1 MNIQLQQFGIYSKDL
16 KEHKF
21 ISFEKGKLNIIHG
34 ASQTGKSAIIPI
46 IDYCLC
52 SSHNRIPKGI
62 ISNSCGAYAINLS
75 IDDKN
80 LLIKRFSGEKYKV
93 IHYSLTSKNLDEIGD
108 EEWQI
113 TDTNKFK
120 IYLNNLFGVSFSEI
134 TDDSE
139 SNKGNPSFRDLVAFN
154 FQSQSIV
161 ANPNCLLYKMDLAEY
176 RFYLRRIFDY
186 AIGAMTSE
194 QLYAGLKKQELMEEL
209 KELQKQKSRHESYIQ
224 RKIET
229 AEPLLYKAI
238 EYGLIPQTEINISDT
253 VNIEILLKQISEKN
267 IGDIKF
273 SDEANE
279 IIANKIQ
286 ALISQLDSLH
296 FEIRA
301 LKQERNNIEELLGIE
316 EQNKEQLD
324 EKRTRLEIA
333 EFIRD
338 FCKSNSSDT
347 TVIDDVENLY
357 NNLKIVQDKLI
368 DANIFGKGVYE
379 AKLNRIR
386 KQINEKTEKINV
398 LSKNKDIL
406 EEKIGSQSLI
416 QDLYVKIIGGA
427 QKIINEISE
436 KNDIEQQIEELN
448 SKIAKYDFDIDK
460 LRQKQLTSIVN
471 KSNNYVP
478 NFAEFDEIA
487 SFSKEDLTV
496 KVKNKNSSE
505 SYFLWETGSGSN
517 WVAYHIATLLGLHKH
532 FIYKKTPVFNF
543 IIFDQPSQV
552 YFPKVNYQHIKDFDF
567 DNEKKTSNIDN
578 GFSDLECVQ
587 EMFKIM
593 CKAIDDNK
601 SKKTITIVS
610 EDGTNQQIEEISDSN
625 LQIIVLDH
633 AGPDVWKNPEDIN
646 DINPLK
652 EWTLENRLVP
662 ANWISK

>member
-1 MNIQLQQFGIYSKDL
+1 MNVQLQQFGIYSKDL

-21 ISFEKGKLNIIHG
+21 ISFQKGKLNIIHG

-80 LLIKRFSGEKYKV
+80 LLIKRFSGEKCKI
-93 IHYSLTSKNLDEIGD
+93 IHYALVSKNLEDI
-108 EEWQI
+108 EENEWLT
-113 TDTNKFK
+113 TDTDKFK

-134 TDDSE
+134 MDSKDN
-139 SNKGNPSFRDLVAFN
+139 NKGNPSFRDLIAFN

-176 RFYLRRIFDY
+176 RFYLKRIFDY

-194 QLYAGLKKQELMEEL
+194 QLYAGLKKQELMEKL
-209 KELQKQKSRHESYIQ
+209 KELQRQKNRHEAYIQ
-224 RKIET
+224 RKIEA

-238 EYGLIPQTEINISDT
+238 EYGLISQTEINISDT
-253 VNIEILLKQISEKN
+253 VSIEILLKQISEKN
-267 IGDIKF
+267 IGDIQF

-279 IIANKIQ
+279 IIATKVQN
-286 ALISQLDSLH
+286 LISQLDSLH
-296 FEIRA
+296 FEVRA

-316 EQNKEQLD
+316 EQNKEQLT
-324 EKRTRLEIA
+324 EKCSRLEIA

-338 FCKSNSSDT
+338 FCKANSSDT
-347 TVIDDVENLY
+347 MVINDVENLY
-357 NNLKIVQDKLI
+357 NSLTI
-368 DANIFGKGVYE
+368 
-379 AKLNRIR
+379 
-386 KQINEKTEKINV
+386 EKTEKINI
-398 LSKNKDIL
+398 LSKNKDLL
-406 EEKIGSQSLI
+406 EEKVGTQSLI

-448 SKIAKYDFDIDK
+448 SEIAKYDFDIDE
-460 LRQKQLTSIVN
+460 LRQKQLISIVN
-471 KSNNYVP
+471 KSNSYVP
-478 NFAEFDEIA
+478 NFAEFEEIA

-496 KVKNKNSSE
+496 KVKNKNTSE

-517 WVAYHIATLLGLHKH
+517 WVAYHIATMLGLHKH

-552 YFPKVNYQHIKDFDF
+552 YFPKVNYQHTKDFDF
-567 DNEKKTSNIDN
+567 DNEKKSSNIDK

-593 CKAIDDNK
+593 SKAINDNK
-601 SKKTITIVS
+601 PKNLVVKVDA
-610 EDGTNQQIEEISDSN
+610 DGTEHKIEEIFDSN

-633 AGPDVWKNPEDIN
+633 AGPDVWKNSEDIN
-646 DINPLK
+646 NINPLE

-662 ANWISK
+662 NNWISK

>member
-1 MNIQLQQFGIYSKDL
+1 MNVQLQQFGIYSKDL

-21 ISFEKGKLNIIHG
+21 ISFQKGKLNIIHG

-80 LLIKRFSGEKYKV
+80 LLIKRFSGEKCKI
-93 IHYSLTSKNLDEIGD
+93 IHYALVSKNLEDI
-108 EEWQI
+108 EENEWLT
-113 TDTNKFK
+113 TDTDKFK

-134 TDDSE
+134 MDSKDN
-139 SNKGNPSFRDLVAFN
+139 NKGNPSFRDLIAFN

-176 RFYLRRIFDY
+176 RFYLKRIFDY

-194 QLYAGLKKQELMEEL
+194 QLYAGLKKQELMEKL
-209 KELQKQKSRHESYIQ
+209 KELQRQKNRHEAYIQ
-224 RKIET
+224 RKIEA

-238 EYGLIPQTEINISDT
+238 EYGLISQTEINISDT
-253 VNIEILLKQISEKN
+253 VSIEILLKQISEKN
-267 IGDIKF
+267 IGDIQF

-279 IIANKIQ
+279 IIATKVQN
-286 ALISQLDSLH
+286 LISQLDSLH
-296 FEIRA
+296 FEVRA

-316 EQNKEQLD
+316 EQNKEQLT
-324 EKRTRLEIA
+324 EKCSRLEIA

-338 FCKSNSSDT
+338 FCKANSSDT
-347 TVIDDVENLY
+347 MVINDVENLY

-368 DANIFGKGVYE
+368 DTNIFGKGVYE

-386 KQINEKTEKINV
+386 KQINEKTEKINI
-398 LSKNKDIL
+398 LSKNKDLL
-406 EEKIGSQSLI
+406 EEKVGTQSLI

-448 SKIAKYDFDIDK
+448 SEIAKYDFDIDE
-460 LRQKQLTSIVN
+460 LRQKQLISIVN
-471 KSNNYVP
+471 KSNSYVP
-478 NFAEFDEIA
+478 NFAEFEEIA

-496 KVKNKNSSE
+496 KVKNKNTSE

-517 WVAYHIATLLGLHKH
+517 WVAYHIATMLGLHKH

-552 YFPKVNYQHIKDFDF
+552 YFPKVNYQHTKDFDF
-567 DNEKKTSNIDN
+567 DNEKKSSNIDK
-578 GFSDLECVQ
+578 GFSDFECVQ

-593 CKAIDDNK
+593 SKAINDNK
-601 SKKTITIVS
+601 PKNLVVKVDA
-610 EDGTNQQIEEISDSN
+610 DGTEHKIEEIFDSN

-633 AGPDVWKNPEDIN
+633 AGPDVWKNSEDIN
-646 DINPLK
+646 NINPLE

-662 ANWISK
+662 NNWISK

>member
-1 MNIQLQQFGIYSKDL
+1 MNIQLQQLGIYSRDL
-16 KEHKF
+16 KEYKF
-21 ISFEKGKLNIIHG
+21 ISFQKGKLNIIHG

-62 ISNSCGAYAINLS
+62 ISNSCSAYAINLS

-80 LLIKRFSGEKYKV
+80 LLIKRFSGEKYKI
-93 IHYSLTSKNLDEIGD
+93 IHYALVSKNLDEIED
-108 EEWQI
+108 SEWQI
-113 TDTNKFK
+113 TDIDKFK

-134 TDDSE
+134 VDDSE
-139 SNKGNPSFRDLVAFN
+139 KNKGNPSFRDLVAFN

-194 QLYAGLKKQELMEEL
+194 QLYAGLKKQELMEKL
-209 KELQKQKSRHESYIQ
+209 KELQRQKSRHETYIQ

-229 AEPLLYKAI
+229 VEPLLYKAI
-238 EYGLIPQTEINISDT
+238 EYGLIPQTEINITDT

-273 SDEANE
+273 SNEANE

-286 ALISQLDSLH
+286 DLINQLDSLH
-296 FEIRA
+296 FEVRA

-316 EQNKEQLD
+316 EQNRKQLN
-324 EKRTRLEIA
+324 EKCSRLEIA

-338 FCKSNSSDT
+338 FCKANSSDT
-347 TVIDDVENLY
+347 IVIDDVENLY

-368 DANIFGKGVYE
+368 DANILGKGVYE
-379 AKLNRIR
+379 AKLNRLR
-386 KQINEKTEKINV
+386 KQINEKTEKINI

-406 EEKIGSQSLI
+406 EGKIGTQSFI

-436 KNDIEQQIEELN
+436 KNDINQQIEELN
-448 SKIAKYDFDIDK
+448 SEIAKYDFDIDE

-471 KSNNYVP
+471 KSNSYVP
-478 NFAEFDEIA
+478 DFAEFDEIA

-496 KVKNKNSSE
+496 KVKNKYSSE

-517 WVAYHIATLLGLHKH
+517 WVAYHIAIMLGLHKH
-532 FIYKKTPVFNF
+532 FLYKKTPVFNF

-552 YFPKVNYQHIKDFDF
+552 YFPKVNYQHTKDFDF
-567 DNEKKTSNIDN
+567 DNDKKSDDIDK

-601 SKKTITIVS
+601 SKKTVTKVAK
-610 EDGTNQQIEEISDSN
+610 DGTSYQIEEISDSN

-633 AGPDVWKNPEDIN
+633 AGPDVWQNLGDIN
-646 DINPLK
+646 DINPLE

-662 ANWISK
+662 ENWISG

>member
-1 MNIQLQQFGIYSKDL
+1 MNVQLQQFGIYSKDL

-21 ISFEKGKLNIIHG
+21 ISFQKGKLNIIHG

-75 IDDKN
+75 LDENN
-80 LLIKRFSGEKYKV
+80 LLIKRFSGEKYKT
-93 IHYSLTSKNLDEIGD
+93 IHYSLSSKSLDEID
-108 EEWQI
+108 DNEWQI
-113 TDTNKFK
+113 TDTDKFK

-134 TDDSE
+134 ADE
-139 SNKGNPSFRDLVAFN
+139 HENNKGNPSFRDLIAFN
-154 FQSQSIV
+154 FQTQSIV

-194 QLYAGLKKQELMEEL
+194 QLYAGLKKQELMEKL

-224 RKIET
+224 RRIEA

-238 EYGLIPQTEINISDT
+238 EYGLISQTEINISDT

-279 IIANKIQ
+279 RIANKIHN
-286 ALISQLDSLH
+286 LINQLDSLH
-296 FEIRA
+296 FEVRA

-316 EQNKEQLD
+316 EQNKEQLK
-324 EKRTRLEIA
+324 EKCSRLEIA

-338 FCKSNSSDT
+338 FCKKNSSDT
-347 TVIDDVENLY
+347 DVIDDVDNLY
-357 NNLKIVQDKLI
+357 NNLKVVQDKLI
-368 DANIFGKGVYE
+368 DANIFGKGIYE
-379 AKLNRIR
+379 SKLNRIR
-386 KQINEKTEKINV
+386 KQINEKTEKINI
-398 LSKNKDIL
+398 LTKNKDIL
-406 EEKIGSQSLI
+406 EEKIGTQSLI
-416 QDLYVKIIGGA
+416 EDLYVKIIGGA
-427 QKIINEISE
+427 KKIINEISE
-436 KNDIEQQIEELN
+436 KNDLDQQIEELN
-448 SKIAKYDFDIDK
+448 DEIAKFNFDIDE

-471 KSNNYVP
+471 KSNSYVP

-496 KVKNKNSSE
+496 KVKNKYSSE

-517 WVAYHIATLLGLHKH
+517 WVAYHIATMLGLHKH

-552 YFPKVNYQHIKDFDF
+552 YFPKVNYQHTKDFDF
-567 DNEKKTSNIDN
+567 NDEKKSNNIDK

-593 CKAIDDNK
+593 SKAISDNK
-601 SKKTITIVS
+601 LKKIVTNVA
-610 EDGTNQQIEEISDSN
+610 EDGTEYETEELFDSN

-633 AGPDVWKNPEDIN
+633 AGPDVWKDKEGIN
-646 DINPLK
+646 DINPLE
-652 EWTLENRLVP
+652 EWTLNNRLVP
-662 ANWISK
+662 QSWIKE